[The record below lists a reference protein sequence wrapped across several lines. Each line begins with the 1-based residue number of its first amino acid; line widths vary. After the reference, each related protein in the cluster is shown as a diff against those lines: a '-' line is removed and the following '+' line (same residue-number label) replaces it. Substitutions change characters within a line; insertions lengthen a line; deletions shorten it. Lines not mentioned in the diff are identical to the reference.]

1 MIMLRLFAEINAKI
15 WWRSIQGI
23 ELAAMIFYSIFIL
36 IVAGQFMG
44 LLIILLFTDD
54 IEFAQQFYPWIT
66 GDIQYFVHLVFVN
79 VLWIN
84 QVFFTKINRFNLNE
98 NRKLLTYGFGVN
110 RLSKYLNFAGFLHP
124 LNLLFTFFWL
134 TYSSFLAESALQITA
149 SVLLILANYAVLN
162 SIKWRFRIFSVERFK
177 YVSAVVI
184 TIVVFFMLI
193 IHYHDYSPYLFSPA
207 VAAESFT
214 PWLIYTPGYVFFYV
228 FAVESNTA
236 ILIFIICT
244 LSFLLFLLMK
254 DMIMN
259 TKAALLTPVQQSSH
273 KVKKSKL
280 SNFIYWLG
288 HEGGKYFF
296 TVWSHKY
303 SKIQLLITYVFV
315 IPYIVI
321 LGDGIYVIGVFLTL
335 IPVIFLLVMLTNLF
349 GFENRELLLSLQLP
363 VKIEYLVKQRLNAA
377 LLITLAGSSI
387 VLILVPVFI
396 TDITVMIQVH
406 MGIILISLV
415 FLHYIMKSSIDNYKK
430 IEEVSVMSVSNPVL
444 PASVTFTSVF
454 IVMILGVFTFIV
466 FERFIW
472 YHISVLFVVNIF
484 LYLSL
489 RKKLLSVYE
498 PFKEKVIPKLW
509 NEL

>member
-1 MIMLRLFAEINAKI
+1 MLKLFAEINAKM

-23 ELAAMIFYSIFIL
+23 ELAAMVFYSIFIL
-36 IVAGQFMG
+36 IVVGQFMG

-66 GDIQYFVHLVFVN
+66 EDIQYFVHLLFVN
-79 VLWIN
+79 FLWLN

-98 NRKLLTYGFGVN
+98 NRKLLTYGYPVN
-110 RLSKYLNFAGFLHP
+110 RLSNYLNLAGFLHP
-124 LNLLFTFFWL
+124 VNLLFIFFWL
-134 TYSSFLAESALQITA
+134 TYSSFLAQSPLQITA
-149 SVLLILANYAVLN
+149 SVLIIIANYAVLN
-162 SIKWRFRIFSVERFK
+162 SIKWRFRIFSAEKFK

-184 TIVVFFMLI
+184 TIVVFFLLLI
-193 IHYHDYSPYLFSPA
+193 QYHDYSPYLISPA
-207 VAAESFT
+207 LAAESFI
-214 PWLIYTPGYVFFYV
+214 PWLIYSPGYVFFYV

-236 ILIFIICT
+236 ILIFIISILC
-244 LSFLLFLLMK
+244 FLLLLLMK
-254 DMIMN
+254 DLVQN
-259 TKAALLTPVQQSSH
+259 TKIALLTPVQQSSH
-273 KVKKSKL
+273 KVKKSSL
-280 SNFIYWLG
+280 SKFFKWLG
-288 HEGGKYFF
+288 HEGGKYFY

-315 IPYIVI
+315 IPYIII
-321 LGDGIYVIGVFLTL
+321 LGDGVYVIGVFLTL
-335 IPVIFLLVMLTNLF
+335 IPVIFLLVMLTNMF

-363 VKIEYLVKQRLNAA
+363 VKIEYLVKQRLNTA
-377 LLITLAGSSI
+377 LLVTLAGSSI

-396 TDITVMIQVH
+396 TDIIIMLQVH

-444 PASVTFTSVF
+444 PASITVTSVF

-466 FERFIW
+466 VERFIW
-472 YHISVLFVVNIF
+472 YHISVLFLVNIY

-489 RKKLLSVYE
+489 RKKLNTVYE
-498 PFKEKVIPKLW
+498 PFMKKVIPKLW